1 MSANA
6 AAKRVKVGIVGLDD
20 MMGGG
25 LIPGSICAV
34 IGTYGTGKTTFSLE
48 FIWDGLKRGEKVI
61 YISLEEKESRL
72 ITYMEQKG
80 WDTQP
85 YLDKSLFFIK
95 LDPTDFNLANNR
107 IKNELPNLISEIKA
121 SRVVIDPISLF
132 EDLFT
137 NDSERR
143 REMFRFIEGLRD
155 KDCTI
160 MMTSE
165 TSRENTFSSRHGLLE
180 YLADTVI
187 LLRYIRSSDLT
198 DVHLALEVVK
208 MRMSP
213 HSREIKPYDIEQT
226 QVTVYS
232 EANVF

>member
-1 MSANA
+1 ME
-6 AAKRVKVGIVGLDD
+6 RVKVGIVGLDD

-25 LIPGSICAV
+25 LIAGSICSL

-48 FIWDGLKRGEKVI
+48 FVWEGLKKGESII
-61 YISLEEKESRL
+61 YISLEEREERIL
-72 ITYMEQKG
+72 LYMRQKG
-80 WDTQP
+80 WDVEPFLNKT
-85 YLDKSLFFIK
+85 LFVIK

-107 IKNELPNLISEIKA
+107 IKNELPKLIQKVKA

-137 NDSERR
+137 SDSERR
-143 REMFRFIEGLRD
+143 QEMFRFIEGLRD
-155 KDCTI
+155 KQCTI

-165 TSRENTFSSRHGLLE
+165 TDRDNVFSSRHALIE
-180 YLADTVI
+180 YLSDTVI
-187 LLRYIRSSDLT
+187 LLRYVRPSDLT

-208 MRMSP
+208 MRMSS
-213 HSREIKPYDIEQT
+213 HSREIKPYELMQD
-226 QVTVYS
+226 QVLVYS